1 MTKSF
6 KLGPVTVE
14 AQRSAV
20 RIRASRAARAERSEI
35 RRWIAAADER
45 LMDGIRNNFAS
56 RKAIAISD
64 VTSDRRDATERLRS
78 EGIVQLDPSLI
89 SSQQAHRLGA
99 RILEAVAPIRECCP
113 HLPDASVTQLS
124 DCLASTG
131 GLSLEQLISCEQ
143 TVVDVRGRTL
153 EWDTGMLDVFNPSR
167 SLLPELRELDAHV
180 ERLDVPGLLSTIHD
194 GTNFRLSHT
203 NVYVNWG
210 VTDTRRFHVD
220 DYEQRQYKLFVLFT
234 DVPDLSYGP
243 YCYVLR
249 SHSAGMGF
257 ASANMGIASIVGSP
271 EAYSTDVFL
280 AECGAAVAAVGPAGT
295 VLLSNQSGAHRGFPQ
310 APDRLRVVGVYNFV
324 RV

>member
-6 KLGPVTVE
+6 NLGPVTVE
-14 AQRSAV
+14 AQRSAL
-20 RIRASRAARAERSEI
+20 RIRTTAAARAERFEI

-45 LMDGIRNNFAS
+45 LMDGIRSNFAS
-56 RKAIAISD
+56 RKGVGRSEL
-64 VTSDRRDATERLRS
+64 TSDLRDLTERLRG
-78 EGIVQLDPSLI
+78 EGIVQLDPGII
-89 SSQQAHRLGA
+89 SGQEACRLGA
-99 RILEAVAPIRECCP
+99 RILEVVAPIRECSP
-113 HLPDASVTQLS
+113 RLPDGSVTQFS

-194 GTNFRLSHT
+194 GMIFRLSHT

-234 DVPDLSYGP
+234 DVPDLTYGP

-249 SHSAGMGF
+249 SHSAGVGF
-257 ASANMGIASIVGSP
+257 ASANMGLARIVGSP
-271 EAYSTDVFL
+271 DAYSTDVFL
-280 AECGAAVAAVGPAGT
+280 AECGDAVAAVGPAGT